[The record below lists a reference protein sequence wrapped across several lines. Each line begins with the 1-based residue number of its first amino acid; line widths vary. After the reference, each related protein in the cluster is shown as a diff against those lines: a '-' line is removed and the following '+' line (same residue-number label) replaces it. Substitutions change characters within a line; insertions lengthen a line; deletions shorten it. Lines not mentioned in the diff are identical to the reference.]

1 MVLRPKLI
9 SFWKRICAVTPLVSL
24 ALGCLAGAIWGSS
37 ILWAL
42 VLVVVAL
49 LLARPRWFW
58 WSAVLFFAVV
68 VAWRSELLE
77 EPVRLSLAES
87 RSESVTGRLVVGRQ
101 VDPFTGERYGK
112 LQIGE
117 VMKKVIVVQ
126 AASYEAGEV
135 LEVEGRFFVPSRE
148 RNPGVFSELEAW
160 QRSGISGGFK
170 VRRSQYV
177 GLRNWEAPFRWAED
191 LRDYLRT
198 RVVNGV
204 PESWA
209 GREVILAMVLGEKP
223 ARSSEV
229 SRAFRESGAMH
240 VFAVSGLH
248 VTLVGSLLWMVL
260 INFPVPR
267 RIGLFVVIFGMI
279 VYAFTTGL
287 KPPAVRATVMGACL
301 LGAFFFRRRPS
312 VFNALSLS
320 VILVVLWRPAQVY
333 EVGFQLSYGVLLMLC
348 LGASLALRLTG
359 RIAELDPFFPHRL
372 LSVGQRRVLGFRKY
386 LAGLGASSLAAWV
399 GSMPMMLWYFG
410 VVTPVAVLA
419 SVVLIPV
426 TIMVLGLAFL
436 GALLGL
442 IWEPLEK
449 GVNGINGGV
458 ATAGFY
464 VADGCSKLP
473 FGHWQTG
480 QLSEADWV
488 VFDTQNGGAA
498 SFLDVKGGA
507 MVDVGNANFYY
518 DELRRILGRWT
529 VNLEQ
534 VFLTH
539 PDGDHVGALP
549 LLLERG
555 NLKRAVLPVERALS
569 PSYREFLAKAQGG
582 EIELVRG
589 EVGDRYELDDEV
601 WVEILSMGSEEQN
614 EMADHRMMVMK
625 INWKGWRVLVTGDL
639 GMLGELA
646 LLESGVDLRAD
657 VVLMGRHAW
666 GVSGQHQFL
675 KATGAK
681 VVITSGSR
689 VPAFEMPPQRWVAHV
704 RSQGYH
710 LFNQWESGAVL
721 MDFEEDELRVWS
733 YVDEADQVLLQR

>member
-1 MVLRPKLI
+1 MVLKQKLV
-9 SFWKRICAVTPLVSL
+9 SLWKRICAVAPFVSL
-24 ALGCLAGAIWGSS
+24 ALGCLAGAVWGGS

-42 VLVVVAL
+42 IMVIAGL
-49 LLARPRWFW
+49 LLARPPWLWR
-58 WSAVLFFAVV
+58 SAVIFLAVV

-77 EPVRLSLAES
+77 KPVRLSLAET
-87 RSESVTGRLVVGRQ
+87 RSESVTGRLMVGRQ
-101 VDPFTGERYGK
+101 VDPFTGERFGK
-112 LQIGE
+112 LQVGE
-117 VMKKVIVVQ
+117 VVKKVIVVQ
-126 AASYEAGEV
+126 ATSYEAGEV

-148 RNPGVFSELEAW
+148 RNPGVFSEVEAW

-170 VRRSQYV
+170 VRRSQHV
-177 GLRNWEAPFRWAED
+177 KLRNWEAPFRWAEN
-191 LRDYLRT
+191 LRNYLRT

-223 ARSSEV
+223 ARNSEV

-260 INFPVPR
+260 MNFPVPR
-267 RIGLFVVIFGMI
+267 RVGLFVVILGTI
-279 VYAFTTGL
+279 AYAFTTGL
-287 KPPAVRATVMGACL
+287 KPPAVRATVMGTCL

-320 VILVVLWRPAQVY
+320 LILVVLWRPAQVY

-348 LGASLALRLTG
+348 LGASLALRFTG
-359 RIAELDPFFPHRL
+359 RFAELDPFFPHRL
-372 LSVGQRRVLGFRKY
+372 LSVGQRRVLGVRKY
-386 LAGLGASSLAAWV
+386 LAGLGASSLAAWA
-399 GSMPMMLWYFG
+399 GSMPMMLWHFG

-426 TIMVLGLAFL
+426 TITVLGLAFL

-442 IWEPLEK
+442 IWEPLER

-473 FGHWQTG
+473 FGHWQSG

-498 SFLDVKGGA
+498 SFLDVKGGV
-507 MVDVGNANFYY
+507 MVDVGNADFYH
-518 DELRRILGRWT
+518 DELRGILARWR
-529 VNLEQ
+529 VDLEQ

-549 LLLERG
+549 LLLENG

-569 PSYREFLAKAQGG
+569 PSYREFLTKAQDQV
-582 EIELVRG
+582 ELVTG

-601 WVEILSMGSEEQN
+601 WVEILSVGSEEQS

-625 INWKGWRVLVTGDL
+625 FYWKGWRILVTGDL
-639 GMLGELA
+639 GMIGELD
-646 LLESGVDLRAD
+646 LLKGGFDLSAD

-681 VVITSGSR
+681 VVITSASR
-689 VPAFEMPPQRWVAHV
+689 VPTFEMPPQRWVEHV

-710 LFNQWESGAVL
+710 LVNQWESGAVL
-721 MDFEEDELRVWS
+721 MDFEDDELRVWS
-733 YVDEADQVLLQR
+733 FLNEADKVVLQR